1 MHIPRFC
8 SKFSIKAEV
17 PGNFSR
23 MMHDQNCMSKMMK
36 VCNRTKRDR
45 TSSVFGTRNESQI
58 SKRGKITAKIDKKK
72 RKTDYL
78 ERKNQ
83 RSDFENEKK
92 RGEMGKALDAA

>member
-1 MHIPRFC
+1 MHIPKFC

-23 MMHDQNCMSKMMK
+23 TMRDQNGMSKMMK
-36 VCNRTKRDR
+36 VYNRTKE
-45 TSSVFGTRNESQI
+45 TKPPPYSAQET
-58 SKRGKITAKIDKKK
+58 KAKFQKGEKLQPKLTKK

>member
-1 MHIPRFC
+1 MHIPKFC

-23 MMHDQNCMSKMMK
+23 IMRDQNGMSKMMK
-36 VCNRTKRDR
+36 VYNRTKE
-45 TSSVFGTRNESQI
+45 TEPPPYSAQET
-58 SKRGKITAKIDKKK
+58 KAKFQKGEKLQPKLTKK

>member
-1 MHIPRFC
+1 MHIPKFC

-23 MMHDQNCMSKMMK
+23 TMRDQNGMSKMMK
-36 VCNRTKRDR
+36 VYNRTKE
-45 TSSVFGTRNESQI
+45 TEPPPYSAQETKAEFQKGEKLQPKLT
-58 SKRGKITAKIDKKK
+58 KK
-72 RKTDYL
+72 RKADYL
-78 ERKNQ
+78 ERENQ

>member
-1 MHIPRFC
+1 MQIPKFR
-8 SKFSIKAEV
+8 SKFSVKAEL

-23 MMHDQNCMSKMMK
+23 MMYDENGMSKMMK
-36 VCNRTKRDR
+36 VCNRTKE
-45 TSSVFGTRNESQI
+45 TEPPPYSAQET
-58 SKRGKITAKIDKKK
+58 KAKFQKGEKLQPKLTKK

-92 RGEMGKALDAA
+92 RGKWEKL

>member
-1 MHIPRFC
+1 MHIPKFC

-23 MMHDQNCMSKMMK
+23 TMRDQNGMSKMMK
-36 VCNRTKRDR
+36 VYNRTKE
-45 TSSVFGTRNESQI
+45 TEPPPYSAQET
-58 SKRGKITAKIDKKK
+58 KAKFQKGEKLQPKLTKK

>member
-1 MHIPRFC
+1 MHIHKFC

-23 MMHDQNCMSKMMK
+23 IMRDQNGMSKMMK
-36 VCNRTKRDR
+36 VYNRTKE
-45 TSSVFGTRNESQI
+45 TEPPPYSAQET
-58 SKRGKITAKIDKKK
+58 KAKFQKGEKLQPKLTKK

>member
-1 MHIPRFC
+1 MHIPKFC

-23 MMHDQNCMSKMMK
+23 TMRDQNGMSKMMK
-36 VCNRTKRDR
+36 VYNRTKE
-45 TSSVFGTRNESQI
+45 TEPPPYSAQET
-58 SKRGKITAKIDKKK
+58 KAKFQKGEKLQPKLTKK

-78 ERKNQ
+78 EREDQ

>member
-1 MHIPRFC
+1 MHIPKFC

-23 MMHDQNCMSKMMK
+23 TMRDQNGMSKMMK
-36 VCNRTKRDR
+36 VYNRTKE
-45 TSSVFGTRNESQI
+45 TEPPPYSAQEM
-58 SKRGKITAKIDKKK
+58 KAKFQKGEKLQPKLTKK

>member
-1 MHIPRFC
+1 MHIHKFC

-23 MMHDQNCMSKMMK
+23 MMHDQNGMNKMMK
-36 VCNRTKRDR
+36 VCNRTKE
-45 TSSVFGTRNESQI
+45 TEPPPYSAQET
-58 SKRGKITAKIDKKK
+58 KAKFQKGEKLQPKLTKK

>member
-1 MHIPRFC
+1 MHIPKFC

-23 MMHDQNCMSKMMK
+23 TMRDQNGMSKMMK
-36 VCNRTKRDR
+36 VCNRTKE
-45 TSSVFGTRNESQI
+45 TEPPPYSAQET
-58 SKRGKITAKIDKKK
+58 KAKFQKGEKLQPKLTKK

-78 ERKNQ
+78 ERENQ

>member
-1 MHIPRFC
+1 MHIPKFC

-23 MMHDQNCMSKMMK
+23 TMRDQNGMSKMMK
-36 VCNRTKRDR
+36 VYNRTKE
-45 TSSVFGTRNESQI
+45 TEPPPYSAQET
-58 SKRGKITAKIDKKK
+58 KAKFQKGEKLQPKLTKK

-78 ERKNQ
+78 EHKNQ

>member
-1 MHIPRFC
+1 MHIPKFC

-23 MMHDQNCMSKMMK
+23 IMRDQNGMSKMMK
-36 VCNRTKRDR
+36 VCNRTKE
-45 TSSVFGTRNESQI
+45 TEPPPYSAQET
-58 SKRGKITAKIDKKK
+58 KAKFQKGEKLQPKLTKK

-78 ERKNQ
+78 ERENQ

>member
-1 MHIPRFC
+1 MHIPKFC

-23 MMHDQNCMSKMMK
+23 IMRDQNGMSKMMK
-36 VCNRTKRDR
+36 VCNRTKE
-45 TSSVFGTRNESQI
+45 TEPPPYSAQET
-58 SKRGKITAKIDKKK
+58 KAKFQKGEKLQPKLTKK

>member
-23 MMHDQNCMSKMMK
+23 MMHDQNGMSKMMK
-36 VCNRTKRDR
+36 VCNRTKE
-45 TSSVFGTRNESQI
+45 TVFGTRDRIRHKKRKQI

-72 RKTDYL
+72 
-78 ERKNQ
+78 
-83 RSDFENEKK
+83 
-92 RGEMGKALDAA
+92 GKQII

>member
-1 MHIPRFC
+1 MHIPKFC

-23 MMHDQNCMSKMMK
+23 TMRDQNGMSKMMK
-36 VCNRTKRDR
+36 VYNRTKE
-45 TSSVFGTRNESQI
+45 TEPPPYSAQET
-58 SKRGKITAKIDKKK
+58 KAKFQKGEKLQPKLTKK

-78 ERKNQ
+78 ERENQ

>member
-1 MHIPRFC
+1 MHIPKFC

-23 MMHDQNCMSKMMK
+23 IMRDQNGMSKMMK
-36 VCNRTKRDR
+36 VYNRTKE
-45 TSSVFGTRNESQI
+45 TEPPPYSAQET
-58 SKRGKITAKIDKKK
+58 KAKFQKGEKLQPKLTKK

-78 ERKNQ
+78 ERENQ